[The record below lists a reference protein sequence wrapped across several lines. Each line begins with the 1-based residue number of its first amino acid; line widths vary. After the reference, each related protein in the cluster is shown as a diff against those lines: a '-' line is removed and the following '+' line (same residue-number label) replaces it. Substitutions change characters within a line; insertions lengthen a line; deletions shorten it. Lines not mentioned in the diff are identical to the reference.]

1 MGNLPVKYG
10 LMAGGISIVFSVIL
24 YLLNDGVY
32 LRFNIIP
39 QYVIEIYFMAY
50 VVSIIKERNNGF
62 ISFNEAFKSSWLTYI
77 LAASIIS
84 VFTYILMNFIDPGL
98 IEKLKEMQV
107 EAFELTSKWL
117 KLNEEDK
124 EKQLEILR
132 TTNPYDLK
140 SIAALPV
147 SFLFPGAIIAVV
159 ISLIKRKDINPKNV

>member
-84 VFTYILMNFIDPGL
+84 VFTYILMNFLDPGL

>member
-10 LMAGGISIVFSVIL
+10 LIAGGISIVFSVIL
-24 YLLNDGVY
+24 YLLNDAVY

-39 QYVIEIYFMAY
+39 QYVIEIYFMSY
-50 VVSIIKERNNGF
+50 VVSIIKEQNNGF

-84 VFTYILMNFIDPGL
+84 VFTYILMNFIDPTL

-117 KLNEEDK
+117 KLTEDDK
-124 EKQLEILR
+124 EKQLEVLR

>member
-10 LMAGGISIVFSVIL
+10 LIAGGISIVFSVIL
-24 YLLNDGVY
+24 YLLNDAVY

-39 QYVIEIYFMAY
+39 QYVIEIYFMSY
-50 VVSIIKERNNGF
+50 VVSIIKEQNNGF

-117 KLNEEDK
+117 KLTEEDQ
-124 EKQLEILR
+124 EKQLEVLK

-159 ISLIKRKDINPKNV
+159 IALIKRKDINPKNV

>member
-84 VFTYILMNFIDPGL
+84 VFTYILMNFIDSGL